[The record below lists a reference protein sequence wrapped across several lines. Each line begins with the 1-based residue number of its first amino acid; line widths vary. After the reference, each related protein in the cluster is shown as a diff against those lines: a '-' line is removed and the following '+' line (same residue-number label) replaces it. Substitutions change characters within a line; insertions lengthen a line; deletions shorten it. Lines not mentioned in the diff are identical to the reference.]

1 MCMHAHSL
9 CIAMF
14 FFCVLNFCDW
24 SRLRNYF
31 NSEISPI
38 YSIPLKRVLES
49 SQKQGTVNL
58 FDKGWGC
65 IILNQMSGK
74 VEI

>member
-9 CIAMF
+9 SISGF
-14 FFCVLNFCDW
+14 RVLNFCNW

-49 SQKQGTVNL
+49 SQKQETVNL